1 MIVGGALNVALWPIY
16 TSLHGPTSFDAHGE
30 LLGRGTEFWGSM
42 MEGPSGLLIA
52 LGLVGSHTL
61 LTGHAGRMARVGFVL
76 AMIGALIPAL
86 VNTAILA
93 VMPPLLAPVFG
104 VGVILIAVA
113 NRTTSSLT
121 RFSRL
126 VLIALGMVLN
136 FSFLWTLLV
145 RPDVM
150 DQIDGYRIYGVV
162 ANVLSGRGGL
172 CSAPA
177 SARRGTGRRSW
188 ASPRSPSLPTRTGA
202 ESSSARKGAAACSRS
217 VKRFDATVRDAALPT
232 A

>member
-1 MIVGGALNVALWPIY
+1 MISGGALNMGLWPIY
-16 TSLHGPTSFDAHGE
+16 TSLHGPTSVDEQGE

-126 VLIALGMVLN
+126 VLIALGMVLI

-162 ANVLSGRGGL
+162 ADVLFGAGWILFGTSL
-172 CSAPA
+172 SATRNRTAKPGEPA
-177 SARRGTGRRSW
+177 LALTPTPDRRGV
-188 ASPRSPSLPTRTGA
+188 
-202 ESSSARKGAAACSRS
+202 E
-217 VKRFDATVRDAALPT
+217 
-232 A
+232 